1 MNNKIYTIEE
11 IQKIVSPIA
20 AHHGAERVFLF
31 GSYAR
36 GEATPD
42 SDLDFRVDCGN
53 ATDYFTLGLMYC
65 DLEDRFQK
73 PLDLLTTGS
82 LDRKFLD
89 RIGKDEVLIYPSPKG
104 GGAACRETRPT
115 HICRPGFS
123 TGCGRDCARPFY
135 KNPLSNHILAK

>member
-20 AHHGAERVFLF
+20 AYHGVERAFLF

-36 GEATPD
+36 GEATSV

-53 ATDYFTLGLMYC
+53 ATDYFSLGLMYG
-65 DLEDRFQK
+65 DLEDNFQK
-73 PLDLLTTGS
+73 RLDLLTTGS

-89 RIGKDEVLIYPSPKG
+89 RIGKDEVLIYGSQ
-104 GGAACRETRPT
+104 RT
-115 HICRPGFS
+115 
-123 TGCGRDCARPFY
+123 
-135 KNPLSNHILAK
+135 

>member
-1 MNNKIYTIEE
+1 MCIRDRIYTIEE

-20 AHHGAERVFLF
+20 AHHGVERVFLF

-36 GEATPD
+36 GDATPD

-65 DLEDRFQK
+65 DLEDKFQK

-89 RIGKDEVLIYPSPKG
+89 RIGKDEVLIYGSQ
-104 GGAACRETRPT
+104 RT
-115 HICRPGFS
+115 
-123 TGCGRDCARPFY
+123 
-135 KNPLSNHILAK
+135 